1 MDLIWICKCGTP
13 DCRFEHCRRHARIQQ
28 LRPSIPSVARRA
40 AQGVET
46 EQSWSWLRQFR
57 QQRIPDEAHATTNS
71 SSSHW
76 LHALSSPGGVQHERL
91 GVYME
96 QDHRYGKTE

>member
-1 MDLIWICKCGTP
+1 M
-13 DCRFEHCRRHARIQQ
+13 EHRIAASNTVEDT
-28 LRPSIPSVARRA
+28 LAYSNSDPASRPSPDAL
-40 AQGVET
+40 ET
-46 EQSWSWLRQFR
+46 EQSWSWLRQLR

-76 LHALSSPGGVQHERL
+76 LHALSSSGGVQHERL

-96 QDHRYGKTE
+96 EDHRYGQTEDFEGEGSEI